1 MKRGTRTSKKTIE
14 FDLAKVMHRT
24 YGDYRQIMWRSFVS
38 GLFTALGATVG
49 LAIVI
54 TVFVYIL
61 ERLSIL
67 PLVGD
72 FFSVTYKFFLTATPK
87 I

>member
-1 MKRGTRTSKKTIE
+1 MKRGARANKKTLE

-49 LAIVI
+49 LAVVLTIA
-54 TVFVYIL
+54 VYIL
-61 ERLSIL
+61 ERLAIL
-67 PLVGD
+67 PIVGD
-72 FFSVTYKFFLTATPK
+72 FFSVAYKFFLTAAPK